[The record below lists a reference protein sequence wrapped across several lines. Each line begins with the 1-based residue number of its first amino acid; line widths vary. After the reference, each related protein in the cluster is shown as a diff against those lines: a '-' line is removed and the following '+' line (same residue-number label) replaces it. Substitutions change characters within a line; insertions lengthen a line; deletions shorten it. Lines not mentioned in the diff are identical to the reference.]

1 MRFRFAFGLF
11 YLVLGSV
18 LIFFASPQMGPLQ
31 LTSADKRQ
39 VKPIQA
45 DMVSVVKGDTKGDHL
60 LGEKALV
67 QAVLRSA
74 GLEKWHNLP
83 GLHYKIKVV
92 DFYSTQGEEILV
104 AVSLSPDQGVL
115 GVVGKSAGGYIVVAV
130 IEDLAPVTNIGIIN
144 LPGMDHSAVVIEEYL
159 NELIGGFF
167 EMARLSV
174 YGVVDSQVQ
183 RLWQR
188 EKYVKAY
195 WNEQWDNR
203 TPRWLQHFE
212 QVDIRF
218 YRDGRIVGQGEKQ
231 FLVAEDK
238 SASLPLPEQFRL
250 FKTDPVYFLYQWEP
264 GSLSFKFSSP
274 P

>member
-1 MRFRFAFGLF
+1 MRFRFALGLF
-11 YLVLGSV
+11 YLVLGLPIV
-18 LIFFASPQMGPLQ
+18 FFASQQMGPSQ
-31 LTSADKRQ
+31 LAPADKRQ
-39 VKPIQA
+39 VIPMQTEI
-45 DMVSVVKGDTKGDHL
+45 VSAIMGDPTEDRL

-74 GLEKWHNLP
+74 GLHKWYNLP

-92 DFYSTQGEEILV
+92 DIYATQGEEILV
-104 AVSLSPDQGVL
+104 AVSLPPDQGIL
-115 GVVGKSAGGYIVVAV
+115 GVVGKSTGGYIVIAV
-130 IEDLAPVTNIGIIN
+130 IEDLVPVTNIGIIN
-144 LPGMDHSAVVIEEYL
+144 LPGMDHPAVVIEEYL
-159 NELIGGFF
+159 NELTGAFF
-167 EMARLSV
+167 EMARLTV
-174 YGVVDSQVQ
+174 YGAVEGQLQ

-218 YRDGRIVGQGEKQ
+218 YRDGQIMGQGEKQ
-231 FLVAEDK
+231 FLVSEVK
-238 SASLPLPEQFRL
+238 SAALPAPEQFKL
-250 FKTDPVYFLYQWEP
+250 IKTEPVQFNYRWDP
-264 GSLSFKFSSP
+264 GSLSYKFFSP